1 MVLANKHRGREL
13 EPLPKHEELLK
24 GQATLDDDTETEIF
38 DVGQLSSQTVEII
51 LSGYLDLVLND
62 QGNVDFRLY
71 VDVNGSLTQVGGTQ
85 NMSGDGGLDLE
96 NFNIGQP
103 VASSRVR
110 VTAQGNTASP
120 TTGATVDYSVEH
132 QTAT

>member
-13 EPLPKHEELLK
+13 DPVLTHEDLLK
-24 GQATLDDDTETEIF
+24 GQVSLDDDTETEIF
-38 DVGQLSSQTVEII
+38 DVGKLSSETVEAI

-62 QGNVDFRLY
+62 QGIVDIKLY

-85 NMSGDGGLDLE
+85 NLSSDGGIDLE
-96 NFNIGQP
+96 NFDVGQP

-110 VTAQGNTASP
+110 LTAQGNTASP